1 VGGLHNELITFW
13 ESGRTAS
20 QGIQRMAEFGGQ
32 STLLSEVNAS
42 IAAGTSNRTL
52 SGSGI
57 GSGTGSAALRFRID
71 SSHPL
76 VTLTSMIAPSPD
88 WFVGVHGLPLLE
100 NGAWVSQKTVM
111 LYPYDAGTDSG
122 VTFRSLDQ
130 VTVPRGVI
138 TPIGTPPLGENGTAA
153 PLGTFTFTRVAPA
166 TLGNIST
173 RLQTLTDANV
183 TIAGFII
190 QGSAPKK
197 VMIRA
202 VGPSLSQS
210 GVSGALANPQLEL
223 HDADRRIAT
232 NDNWQTTQLGGL
244 ITSDQAA
251 EIQSSGFAMSDPAE
265 SAIVA
270 TLPPG
275 SYTAIVQGV
284 SSTTG
289 VSVVEVYD
297 LSPTSASSLA
307 NISTRGFIQT
317 RDNVMIGG
325 FIVVTQPTKVIIR
338 ATGPSLTQRGVSGV
352 LENPQLELHD
362 ANGAIATNDNWQTT
376 QLGGLITSDQAA
388 TIQNGGYA
396 PGNPAESAM
405 VVTLPP
411 GSYTAIVRG
420 VDAAVGI
427 GLVEVYRLP

>member
-1 VGGLHNELITFW
+1 
-13 ESGRTAS
+13 
-20 QGIQRMAEFGGQ
+20 
-32 STLLSEVNAS
+32 
-42 IAAGTSNRTL
+42 
-52 SGSGI
+52 
-57 GSGTGSAALRFRID
+57 
-71 SSHPL
+71 
-76 VTLTSMIAPSPD
+76 
-88 WFVGVHGLPLLE
+88 
-100 NGAWVSQKTVM
+100 
-111 LYPYDAGTDSG
+111 
-122 VTFRSLDQ
+122 
-130 VTVPRGVI
+130 
-138 TPIGTPPLGENGTAA
+138 
-153 PLGTFTFTRVAPA
+153 
-166 TLGNIST
+166 
-173 RLQTLTDANV
+173 
-183 TIAGFII
+183 
-190 QGSAPKK
+190 
-197 VMIRA
+197 
-202 VGPSLSQS
+202 
-210 GVSGALANPQLEL
+210 
-223 HDADRRIAT
+223 
-232 NDNWQTTQLGGL
+232 
-244 ITSDQAA
+244 
-251 EIQSSGFAMSDPAE
+251 MSDPAE

-376 QLGGLITSDQAA
+376 QLGGLIASDQAA

-427 GLVEVYRLP
+427 GLGRGLSPALAVVLFKESADVPLRVRSKLTGV